1 MENMTLIVSDRSL
14 KTGLPDCGD
23 TVLMDLTKQGIRNCM
38 GCFGCWTKTPGRCVI
53 RDDAVRIYP
62 LIARSRRL
70 LYVTRVRYGGY
81 DVPMKTLLE
90 RCIPVQQPFIRIV
103 DGETHHVQRTVVP
116 KEAVILAYG
125 TRDTE
130 ERALFRRLT
139 DRNARNM
146 NFAAWRVVFCD
157 ETAVESQLR
166 KELAAWENS

>member
-1 MENMTLIVSDRSL
+1 MTLIVSDRP
-14 KTGLPDCGD
+14 LPPHLPEPGD
-23 TVLMDLTKQGIRNCM
+23 TVQVDLTRQNIAACT

-53 RDDAVRIYP
+53 RDDAVGIYP

-81 DVPMKTLLE
+81 DIPMKALLE
-90 RCIPVQQPFIRIV
+90 RCIPVQQPFIRVV
-103 DGETHHVQRTVVP
+103 DGETHHVQRSVVP

-125 TRDTE
+125 TQDAE

-146 NFAAWRVVFCD
+146 NFASWRVVFCD
-157 ETAVESQLR
+157 DAAVESQIR